1 MYIFL
6 IVLITLIAI
15 VMTVVVLLQ
24 AGRGGGL
31 SGITG
36 GGQATQIL
44 GARQAPDFLE
54 KATWTLG
61 TAFIVLCVIAN
72 FFATPTEQQRSVLQG
87 AQVPFEQP
95 LPDGPG
101 TIQDEFI
108 PPAPAGPPQAPAD
121 APTGQGPAV
130 PPAVPDQP

>member
-6 IVLITLIAI
+6 IIIITLIAI
-15 VMTVVVLLQ
+15 FMTVAVLLQ

-31 SGITG
+31 AGIGG

-72 FFATPTEQQRSVLQG
+72 FFATPTEQQRSVIQG
-87 AQVPFEQP
+87 SEVPMPAP
-95 LPDGPG
+95 LPGGPG
-101 TIQDEFI
+101 TIQDA
-108 PPAPAGPPQAPAD
+108 PLQPAPPVGGTAPAPA
-121 APTGQGPAV
+121 
-130 PPAVPDQP
+130 PPAGDPAPVEPQ

>member
-6 IVLITLIAI
+6 IVLITIIAI
-15 VMTVVVLLQ
+15 LISVVVLMQ

-31 SGITG
+31 AGIGG

-61 TAFIVLCVIAN
+61 TAFIVLCIVAN
-72 FFATPTEQQRSVLQG
+72 FFATPTEQQRSVIQG
-87 AQVPFEQP
+87 AEPPMVDP
-95 LPDGPG
+95 LPGGPG
-101 TIQDEFI
+101 TIHDDFL
-108 PPAPAGPPQAPAD
+108 PPAPPPPQD
-121 APTGQGPAV
+121 
-130 PPAVPDQP
+130 